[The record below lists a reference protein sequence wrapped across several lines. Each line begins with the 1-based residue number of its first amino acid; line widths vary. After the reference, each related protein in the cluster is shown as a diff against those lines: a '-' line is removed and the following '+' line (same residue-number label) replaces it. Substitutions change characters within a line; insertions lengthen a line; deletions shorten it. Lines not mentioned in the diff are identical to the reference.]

1 MLLLPMQLLRLI
13 CSFHNNCLLS
23 NLQFLQSKMIPAA
36 IPTGSSGVEFQKPYG
51 HTISKETDKSDLFY
65 YNGSRRG
72 VKFFF
77 QKTQIFSNPT
87 GTKSFSTYFLCISH
101 KPQRIFH
108 RSLWKNSAFSGFFHN
123 SLDFFNKFV
132 LK

>member
-65 YNGSRRG
+65 YNGFPQRCQ
-72 VKFFF
+72 VFFP
-77 QKTQIFSNPT
+77 KTQIFSNPT

-101 KPQRIFH
+101 NL
-108 RSLWKNSAFSGFFHN
+108 SGFSTDLCGKILLFPDFFHN
-123 SLDFFNKFV
+123 SLDFFNNSC
-132 LK
+132 

>member
-51 HTISKETDKSDLFY
+51 HTISKETNKSDLFY
-65 YNGSRRG
+65 YNGFPQRCQ
-72 VKFFF
+72 VFFPKNADF
-77 QKTQIFSNPT
+77 FKSNRNKIIFHI
-87 GTKSFSTYFLCISH
+87 FFVHLAQ
-101 KPQRIFH
+101 PQRIFH
-108 RSLWKNSAFSGFFHN
+108 RPLWKNSAFPGFFPQ
-123 SLDFFNKFV
+123 SS
-132 LK
+132 